1 MKKHTL
7 TNKQYDIQAK
17 QTKSDKEFCDW
28 LQQNGL
34 KEKYFTLVPIELLQA
49 QRIASNILKDS
60 GRYLAQNQANT
71 LNNFLLAM
79 SRQDKRKKLTIKNA
93 YTVMNIGKEVNR
105 KMFKAYKKSK

>member
-1 MKKHTL
+1 MKKHKL
-7 TNKQYDIQAK
+7 TNKQYDIQEK
-17 QTKSDKEFCDW
+17 QTKSDKECCDW
-28 LQQNGL
+28 LKQNGL
-34 KEKYFTLVPIELLQA
+34 KEKYFTLVSIELLQA

-79 SRQDKRKKLTIKNA
+79 SRQDKRKKLTTKNA

>member
-17 QTKSDKEFCDW
+17 QAKSDKEFSNW
-28 LQQNGL
+28 LKQNGL
-34 KEKYFTLVPIELLQA
+34 KEKYFTLVPFELLQA

-60 GRYLAQNQANT
+60 GRYLAQNQAHT

-79 SRQDKRKKLTIKNA
+79 SRKDKRKKLTINHA
-93 YTVMNIGKEVNR
+93 CTVMNIGKEVNR
-105 KMFKAYKKSK
+105 KLFKAYKKSK